1 MGVASAGEDAG
12 ISLDGH
18 AIEVSPRTSTCRS
31 LEKAPAAS
39 QSGLMYDTVSYCHPN
54 P

>member
-12 ISLDGH
+12 ISLMVMPLRCH
-18 AIEVSPRTSTCRS
+18 PEPRLAGA
-31 LEKAPAAS
+31 LEKARAAS